1 MSHYDE
7 TLYLIIRLISVNMP
21 LNDRKKVDSII
32 AKRRQSNNLRNIPEI
47 LIPLWQIKMR
57 ERFGINVD
65 REIARFIV
73 IAAHEGGTLKK
84 QRAMRKIEKLLVDR
98 GMDLESSK
106 KLAKNVIDISV
117 GGGASEE

>member
-1 MSHYDE
+1 MV
-7 TLYLIIRLISVNMP
+7 SVNMP
-21 LNDRKKVDSII
+21 LSDRKKVDSII

-65 REIARFIV
+65 REIARYIV
-73 IAAHEGGTLKK
+73 IAAHEGGTWKK

-106 KLAKNVIDISV
+106 RLAKNVIDISV